1 MTPICAAKAG
11 EDSRDPRPCRDYA
24 PSNLRQVLF
33 PGGPLLC
40 HDPRINSMNEN
51 SEAPRAG
58 RFPPQIKF
66 IIGNEACER
75 FSYYGMMSILTIYL
89 SRGMNLGDTQGKEIV
104 HLFATAVYFLPLFG
118 AWLADKWIGRYW
130 TILLIS
136 LFYCAGHGA
145 LAAFEGKLW
154 GVYLGL
160 ALIDIGA
167 GGIKPCVSAFLGD
180 QFGEGNEKGL
190 TRVYGWFYW
199 SINFGATFG
208 FALIPMIRD
217 HHGYGWAFGVPGIA
231 MAVATFIFWLGRKN
245 YVRQPPTCQSHQ
257 AGVLKVLTFACKHRR
272 QRQPGQRFLD
282 VALAKFSPEEVNG
295 VRAVGK
301 IVLVFLTIPVFFAL
315 YNQVNSTW
323 VLQGGKMTPFEVPIF
338 FNFIEGH
345 LVWFQVDGERMQAA
359 GSILVMIWV
368 PILTYLVYPLCEKL
382 GLRPT
387 PLRRMGVGLVLAAV
401 TYVISG
407 WMQGRIDAGEKLSLA
422 WQLVP
427 YVVLV
432 AGEVLVSATGL
443 EFAFGEAPRSMR
455 SLMMSFWLL
464 TIAGGHFLIAVF
476 TGLNARFVKASGANE
491 LYFYAGLMFAVSLL
505 FMGIAALV
513 TGKRDLARA

>member
-1 MTPICAAKAG
+1 MRNCGT
-11 EDSRDPRPCRDYA
+11 DP
-24 PSNLRQVLF
+24 
-33 PGGPLLC
+33 
-40 HDPRINSMNEN
+40 
-51 SEAPRAG
+51 SEESSRAG
-58 RFPPQIKF
+58 RLPPQIKY

-75 FSYYGMMSILTIYL
+75 FSYYGMMSILTLYL
-89 SRGMNLGDTQGKEIV
+89 SRVMNMGETQGKEIV
-104 HLFATAVYFLPLFG
+104 HVFATAVYFLPLFG
-118 AWLADKWIGRYW
+118 AWLADRWIGRYS

-160 ALIDIGA
+160 ALIAIGA
-167 GGIKPCVSAFLGD
+167 GGIKPCVSAFVGD
-180 QFGEGNEKGL
+180 QFGSGNEKGL

-199 SINFGATFG
+199 SINFGAAFG
-208 FALIPMIRD
+208 FAVIPMLRD
-217 HHGYGWAFGVPGIA
+217 HHGYRWAFGVPGIA
-231 MAVATFIFWLGRKN
+231 MALATFIFWLGRKN
-245 YVRQPPTCQSHQ
+245 YVRQPPIRQSQQ
-257 AGVLKVLTFACKHRR
+257 AGVLKVWWFAWQHRR
-272 QRQPGQRFLD
+272 PRPAGQKFLD
-282 VALAKFSPEEVNG
+282 AALAKFSPEEVNA
-295 VRAVGK
+295 VRAVAR

-323 VLQGGKMTPFEVPIF
+323 VLQGEKMTPFEVPIF
-338 FNFIEGH
+338 FNFLEGH
-345 LVWFQVDGERMQAA
+345 LVWFQLDGERMQAA

-407 WMQGRIDAGEKLSLA
+407 WMQGRIDAGERLSLA

-455 SLMMSFWLL
+455 STVMSFWLL

-476 TGLNARFVKASGANE
+476 TDLNSRFVQASGANE
-491 LYFYAGLMFAVSLL
+491 LYFYAGLMFLVSLL
-505 FMGIAALV
+505 FMGIATFV
-513 TGKRDLARA
+513 ARKPDQSADISHSAQR